1 MSVPNPVIRIHG
13 LRKSFKTGFRR
24 KRTEALRGLDLDVS
38 PGEVFGFLGPNGAG
52 KTTTIKIL
60 VGLLRADSGEA
71 SLFGQP
77 ATDVRVR
84 RRIAYLPELP
94 DFYDYLTPTEFLYH
108 CGRLSG
114 IDAHTLA
121 SRVPEIIAT
130 VGLDPNDSRQLRKFS
145 KGMLQRMG
153 IAQTLLADPDLYIF
167 DEPQT
172 GLDPIGRRWVKDLIL
187 DLGKLGKTVFFSSHM
202 LAEVEAVC
210 DRVAFLHNGR
220 LVAQGSL
227 AEVLKTET
235 GVWEILIEGQA
246 ARADQSLAPLC
257 LALRDSGP
265 DTILSLP
272 QQSRPEAVLPQL
284 IERGYRLRSV
294 TQQQTSLEDVFL
306 KALSSQ
312 ANEEKTP

>member
-1 MSVPNPVIRIHG
+1 MSVPEPVINIRG
-13 LRKSFKTGFRR
+13 LTKSFRTGFRR
-24 KRTEALRGLDLDVS
+24 TRTEALRGLDLTVS

-60 VGLLRADSGEA
+60 VGLLRPDQGTAF
-71 SLFGQP
+71 LFGQP
-77 ATDVRVR
+77 VTDVAVR
-84 RRIAYLPELP
+84 RRIAYMPELP
-94 DFYDYLTPTEFLYH
+94 DFYDYLTPAEFLFH

-114 IDAHTLA
+114 IDTHTLG
-121 SRVPEIIAT
+121 SRVPEVIAT
-130 VGLDPNDSRQLRKFS
+130 VGLDPNDRRQLRKYS
-145 KGMLQRMG
+145 KGMLQRVG
-153 IAQTLLADPDLYIF
+153 IAQTMLANPDLYIF

-187 DLGKLGKTVFFSSHM
+187 DLGKLGKTVFFSSHI

-210 DRVAFLHNGR
+210 DRVAFMTNGR

-246 ARADQSLAPLC
+246 ARTDQSLAPLC
-257 LALRDSGP
+257 LALRESGP

-272 QQSRPEAVLPQL
+272 QQTRPEAVLPQL

-294 TQQQTSLEDVFL
+294 LQQHTSLEDVFL
-306 KALSSQ
+306 QALASDSS
-312 ANEEKTP
+312 AEKTP

>member
-1 MSVPNPVIRIHG
+1 MSTPNSIISIQG
-13 LRKSFKTGFRR
+13 LTKSFKTSFRR
-24 KRTEALRGLDLDVS
+24 KRAWALRGLDLKVAQ
-38 PGEVFGFLGPNGAG
+38 GEVFGFLGPNGAG

-60 VGLLRADSGEA
+60 VGLLRADAGEA
-71 SLFGQP
+71 FLFGQP
-77 ATDVRVR
+77 VIDARVR

-94 DFYDYLTPTEFLYH
+94 DFYDYLTPTEFLFH

-114 IDAHTLA
+114 VDAHTLS
-121 SRVPEIIAT
+121 SRVPNVIAT
-130 VGLDPNDSRQLRKFS
+130 VGLDPNDRRQLRKFS

-172 GLDPIGRRWVKDLIL
+172 GLDPIGRRWIKDLIL
-187 DLGKLGKTVFFSSHM
+187 DLGKSGKTVFFSSHI

-210 DRVAFLHNGR
+210 DRVAFLHHGR

-235 GVWEILIEGQA
+235 GMWEILVEGPA
-246 ARADQSLAPLC
+246 ARTDQNLAPLGF
-257 LALRDSGP
+257 AVRASGP

-272 QQSRPEAVLPQL
+272 QQRRPEAALSQL

-294 TQQQTSLEDVFL
+294 SQQQTSLEDVFL

-312 ANEEKTP
+312 PTEEKTP